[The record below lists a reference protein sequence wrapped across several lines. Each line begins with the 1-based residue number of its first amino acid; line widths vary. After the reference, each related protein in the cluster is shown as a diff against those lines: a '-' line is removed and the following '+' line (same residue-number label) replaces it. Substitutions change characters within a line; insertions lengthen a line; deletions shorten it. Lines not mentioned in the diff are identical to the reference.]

1 MEQLNLKL
9 TLNDNGSIT
18 ANWSS
23 ISDAIRYHA
32 YMHVPGED
40 HTIYNEPNLMTT
52 TYTSQPNLEANKI
65 YKVVVVAYRPSGE
78 NISEGAQQ
86 LILSDFYDHIPLEV
100 PANIS
105 AVAYPTSVDISFDK
119 VERASSYDI
128 LFNGV
133 VHNVVGYVQRIS
145 KTISGLKSKTSY
157 TYAVRAKNENQTGA
171 YSSTKTIVT
180 PPLSPAVPS
189 NTTHTSTENSVTVSW
204 PAVSGATGYD
214 VLFNGSTYAVTQTS
228 KTFTGLTAN
237 TSYSYQVRS
246 KNSDGGISAYGPVQT
261 VTTAP
266 KAPTSVSVSTNENSI
281 TLSWPAVAGAT
292 SYDVVFDGK
301 TYRVT
306 TNSLKVSNLSANTSH
321 TYQVRANNANG
332 SGSYGASKTVKTA
345 PQVPNPITKSSTKNS
360 VTVGWDAVSGATSYD
375 LLFNGT
381 TYRETGT
388 SKTISGLTPGTNY
401 SYQVRANNA
410 DGSSSYSSSGTAS
423 TLPNAPGMPTNVKIS
438 AEDEWL
444 TMSWTAAYGATSYE
458 VMVGTIFQE
467 VKGTAVTVID
477 LTSFTNYACKV
488 RAKNAGGTSAY
499 TDVQTVKTKAK
510 VPVNITAV
518 PLRDSVT
525 LTWDTVRGATGYDVK
540 FNGTVHNVKE
550 PLITITGLK
559 PETNY
564 TYSVCSKYSTAASL
578 YSTERTVKTLP
589 AAPAVPANVTASAT
603 ANSVTISWSAVSG
616 ATGYDVACGQT
627 VYQTTGTSITINN
640 LDSGTEYTYQVRAT
654 NAGGGGSYSALKT
667 IKTLLSVPTNVTA
680 TAMQTTVKIS
690 WNTVNGARS
699 YDVLFNDIVRNIY
712 GSSTTIFNLTP
723 NTKYT
728 YAVRATNY
736 GESSA
741 YSASQ
746 TITTLPYAPGVPAN
760 VTASATANSVSIS
773 WEAVSGAT
781 DYEVLFNDQTYATTA
796 TRLTISGLSANTS
809 YNYQVRAK
817 NAGGN
822 SSYSARQTIETLELE
837 IDLPVPANISGLPT
851 SNSITLTWSSVTGAT
866 GYDIKFGDKVYST
879 SRTSITI
886 SGLPADTYYNYQV
899 RAKNSVGTGPYS
911 AVLRVSTYPIP
922 PAVPTNVRASVTA
935 NSITVSWDSVS
946 GASYYHVHL
955 GNKYYDTSDTEKTIT
970 GLEPGTNYNYSVAA
984 SNLGGISKYSED
996 QTATTLL
1003 GVPTGVSAASTLNTV
1018 TVSWDAMDKADS
1030 YDVQFD
1036 GKNTSVQADASENT
1050 QMHVFSRDARQGIYR
1065 ISKVFYGLKPNTEH
1079 TYCVRANNAV
1089 GSGEYSPLQTI
1100 KTQISKWSG
1109 LPGVVSPKT
1118 YPDGKIPHMGL
1129 EPVNALTGAFLWSY
1143 TLLKD
1148 YGKDNLHFTIMYD
1161 SQRDESVT
1169 VLGKGWTH
1177 SFNYLLYKDE
1187 EYVYFSTP
1195 YDEVVPFR
1203 IDLENNCYQQEEMQ
1217 ESYTLS
1223 RKDDGFYVVQAA
1235 DGMEYVFDENLHFSS
1250 IVEGGST
1257 VFRFTADEKGQIIRI
1272 EGRQGRMFTLTYQN
1286 GHIAG
1291 VSDAL
1296 NNRIGFTYETNHL
1309 TALTNPAGSSI
1320 RFTYDDVDRLLE
1332 VKDFSGESYLTNWYD
1347 MYGRVI
1353 AQSIAGRGESFASY
1367 DTVNR
1372 ITTFTDELGNETKYH
1387 YNANMQVTRVEY
1399 GESGIENNY
1408 NEKGQL
1414 IVQVDALNHTTQMLY
1429 DECGRMNCVVY
1440 PDGTREE
1447 ITYNSKNYPVKVVNR
1462 DGTESIYG
1470 YDEENNLISAQDER
1484 GNVCSYTYDEN
1495 HNLTSYTDKEGNV
1508 WSYVYDEENHLQQ
1521 AQDPE
1526 GNIYQYTHD
1535 SIGRMTSYTTPTGR
1549 TTSYQYSAAGDL
1561 LGIVDEEGSVLFAYD
1576 SNGSRTGITDKMGN
1590 QQRLEYNEMGQ
1601 ISLATDFMGKEYRFA
1616 YDQKGNLITVT
1627 DPVGY
1632 SVHYTYDAMGN
1643 KTSQTDQNGN
1653 TTRYFFDAANQLT
1666 EIRDAQDGAVKYT
1679 YDTMGQVKTV
1689 TDPMERQTSYAYD
1702 PAGRIVSVTDA
1713 MKQSVSYTYDQ
1724 MGNLLTKTDEDG
1736 AVTEYTYDKENR
1748 LLSIQTDTGTTS
1760 FTYDKLG
1767 RIIAVLDAEN
1777 HTKQA
1782 QYDGEDNLTSFTDE
1796 EGNQTTYTYDS
1807 MGLLSEKT
1815 APDGGKTAYVY
1826 DKNGN
1831 CTLVTDA
1838 EGNEYAYAYNANN
1851 QLVKTTDPLGQETTY
1866 VYDDRGQ
1873 LISVTDAKG
1882 GTTSFV
1888 YDGNGNLIGRVNP
1901 LGGEATYVYDSLNRL
1916 VSATDEEGNQCTY
1929 TYDAVGNMISY
1940 TDANGNRWVYTYN
1953 ALNRLVHVINQ
1964 DDDRLTYS
1972 YTNTGRIAK
1981 ITDQEG
1987 AETSYQYDAAG
1998 RLTQMSDA
2006 LGHSLSFTYDALGRV
2021 LTQTDANGNTTE
2033 YGYSPAG
2040 NLLSIKDPEGGMTAY
2055 TYNAAG
2061 QVLTETDPMGN
2072 VISYEYDALGQAI
2085 SVTNA
2090 MGDKLTFTY
2099 TPTGRI
2105 ASVTNPEG
2113 GITNYTYDACGNLI
2127 QTIDALGNTINYE
2140 YDAMNNQ
2147 IKEYLSD
2154 SENQIAAT
2162 LYQYDQKGRII
2173 KEINPL
2179 LEERTYTYDGN
2190 GNIITIRD
2198 EEAGETTVRY
2208 DLNNRP
2214 VRMGYSDG
2222 KEALFRYNKRGELV
2236 ELTDW
2241 NGTATV
2247 EHDLLGRVV
2256 KVTDHEGRSASYGYD
2271 AAGGLASITYPDG
2284 STVAYG
2290 YDGNN
2295 RLTTVTE
2302 GEEETARY
2310 SYDPAGRLLSLKQP
2324 GSTAVYGYNACGL
2337 PVSVKYQMEDGTSM
2351 EETLSYDTMGRITA
2365 SLREG
2370 SSPAHTRRAEYAYDS
2385 MGRLLSL
2392 KEGSTT
2398 ESYGY
2403 DALGNRI
2410 LKQLDGIEK
2419 ATYEYNA
2426 LNQLV
2431 KRVEDGVQYSYG
2443 YDRRGNLIQEHR
2455 GEVQTRQYTYDAT
2468 NHMTLGKNL
2477 ENGTQ
2482 TEYTYNA
2489 LYMRIRNLQTLAG
2502 ADGSYTRD
2510 VSYLPDFLSRT
2521 GNELMTYEKGKYN
2534 VRTVFGRGYERLAG
2548 KVTMETDAVV
2558 TGVEMTR
2565 PEAAVDA
2572 VMEKAYFQP
2581 DLYGSA
2587 LFASNGQGQVL
2598 RYAERGIWGDL
2609 KLPVDGDLNAAGLE
2623 ENLRF
2628 TSYGYD
2634 SVIGKHFAKARF
2646 YDSSAGRMLA
2656 KDPVKRG
2663 LNGYGYCD
2671 SDPVNYTDPTGEVAN
2686 IIAGGVIGAVTGGIF
2701 GFGGSALSQIFSGE
2715 DFSFKKA
2722 LGAGVNGAIVGGV
2735 HGALIGSGVGIGVS
2749 LAADFGAGA
2758 LGSTAEQL
2766 IGTGRASAKESI
2778 KDGLINAVTGRIY
2791 GTGELKSAK
2800 SAFLRG
2806 FAAGGA
2812 TSGINYLSDALT
2824 PRAGRLGRSSA
2835 SRLTGTMLMG
2845 AASAI
2850 GRDPRRGC
2858 ETGVRDNDW
2867 MGTPTAYGY
2876 QYGVTQAGQEKSE
2889 YSVGGFF
2896 KETLIG
2902 AVTGGLASTA
2912 FYGAGKAIQ
2921 ALTGSIRSNKGSSR
2935 TDFYVT
2941 PSGDVVPSTGYRYMS
2956 SSNASDALNTGKQYT
2971 TYIGFDKFDSALQAR
2986 DAFQVSPNW
2995 SDCKVRGTFD
3005 TLQVI
3010 DDMYV
3015 PTTLGNTTSIP
3026 EPFAIS
3032 YPEYGNGGIQQF
3044 RVDKVVNFLEV
3055 EIIGD

>member
-9 TLNDNGSIT
+9 TLNNNGSIT
-18 ANWSS
+18 ANWSPVS
-23 ISDAIRYHA
+23 NVIRYHA
-32 YMHVPGED
+32 YMLVPGED
-40 HTIYNEPNLMTT
+40 HTIFNEPNLTTT
-52 TYTSQPNLEANKI
+52 TYTSQPDLDANKK
-65 YKVVVVAYRPSGE
+65 YKVVVVAYRTSGG
-78 NISEGAQQ
+78 NISDGAEQ
-86 LILSDFYDHIPLEV
+86 LILSDFYDHIPLAV
-100 PANIS
+100 PTNVN

-119 VERASSYDI
+119 VVRASSYDI
-128 LFNGV
+128 LFDGTIYSV
-133 VHNVVGYVQRIS
+133 TSSLDKIS
-145 KTISGLKSKTSY
+145 KMITGLKPKTSH
-157 TYAVRAKNENQTGA
+157 TYAVRAKNVNQTGA
-171 YSSTKTIVT
+171 YSSTKTVVT
-180 PPLSPAVPS
+180 PPQSPAVPTS
-189 NTTHTSTENSVTVSW
+189 VTHTATENSATVSW

-214 VLFNGSTYAVTQTS
+214 VLFNSSTYAVTQTS

-246 KNSDGGISAYGPVQT
+246 KNSDGGISAYGPAQT

-266 KAPTSVSVSTNENSI
+266 KAPTSVSISTNENSV
-281 TLSWPAVAGAT
+281 TLSWPAAAGAT
-292 SYDVVFDGK
+292 SYDVLFDGK

-306 TNSLKVSNLSANTSH
+306 TNSLKVSGLSPNTSH

-332 SGSYGASKTVKTA
+332 SSSYGASKSVKTA
-345 PQVPNPITKSSTKNS
+345 PKVPNPITKSSTKNS
-360 VTVGWDAVSGATSYD
+360 VTVGWDAVPGATSYD

-388 SKTISGLTPGTNY
+388 SKTVSGLTAGTNY

-410 DGSSSYSSSGTAS
+410 DGSSSYSSAGTAS
-423 TLPNAPGMPTNVKIS
+423 TLPDAPGMPTNVKIS
-438 AEDEWL
+438 VEDEWL

-458 VMVGTIFQE
+458 VMVGTILRE
-467 VKGTAVTVID
+467 VKGTAITVVD

-499 TDVQTVKTKAK
+499 TAVQTVKTKAK

-540 FNGTVHNVKE
+540 FNGTVRNVKE

-564 TYSVCSKYSTAASL
+564 TYSVCSRYSTAASL

-589 AAPAVPANVTASAT
+589 GAPAVPANVTASAT
-603 ANSVTISWSAVSG
+603 VNSVTISWSAVSG
-616 ATGYDVACGQT
+616 ATGYDVACGNQS
-627 VYQTTGTSITINN
+627 YQTTGTSITIKN
-640 LDSGTEYTYQVRAT
+640 LSSNTDYTYQVRAK

-667 IKTLLSVPTNVTA
+667 IRTLPEAPVNVSA
-680 TAMQTTVKIS
+680 TANQTSVTVS
-690 WNTVNGARS
+690 WSTVSGAKS
-699 YDVLFNDIVRNIY
+699 YDVLFDGAVRNIY
-712 GSSTTIFNLTP
+712 GNSTTYSNLTP
-723 NTKYT
+723 NTKHT
-728 YAVRATNY
+728 YAVRANCT
-736 GESSA
+736 GGTSA

-760 VTASATANSVSIS
+760 VTASATVNSATVSWS
-773 WEAVSGAT
+773 AVSGAT
-781 DYEVLFNDQTYATTA
+781 SYEVLFNNQTHTT
-796 TRLTISGLSANTS
+796 TTTKVTISGLSANTS
-809 YNYQVRAK
+809 YYYQVRAK
-817 NAGGN
+817 NAGGTGY
-822 SSYSARQTIETLELE
+822 YSAQQTIKTLE
-837 IDLPVPANISGLPT
+837 IAPGVPTNVRATAT
-851 SNSITLTWSSVTGAT
+851 SNSITLQWDKVTGAASYDVRVGSTVYNVT
-866 GYDIKFGDKVYST
+866 GTTKTITGLLANTSYSC
-879 SRTSITI
+879 
-886 SGLPADTYYNYQV
+886 QV
-899 RAKNSVGTGPYS
+899 RAKNTGGMS
-911 AVLRVSTYPIP
+911 AYTTALNVKTLVNP
-922 PAVPTNVRASVTA
+922 PATPMNVRATTTTD
-935 NSITVSWDSVS
+935 SITISWNLV
-946 GASYYHVHL
+946 GNATGYEVRL
-955 GNKYYDTSDTEKTIT
+955 GNLIYIASGTPKVIT
-970 GLEPGTNYNYSVAA
+970 GLEPGTEYHYSVRAK
-984 SNLGGISKYSED
+984 NGGGYSEYSAI
-996 QTATTLL
+996 QTATTFL
-1003 GVPTGVSAASTLNTV
+1003 GAPTGVSATSTLNTV

-1036 GKNTSVQADASENT
+1036 GKNTSVQAGASEST
-1050 QMHVFSRDARQGIYR
+1050 QMRVFSRDARQGVYR
-1065 ISKVFYGLKPNTEH
+1065 MSKVFYGLKPNTEH
-1079 TYCVRANNAV
+1079 TYCVRANNAA

-1100 KTQISKWSG
+1100 KTQISKSSG

-1118 YPDGKIPHMGL
+1118 YPDGRIPHMGL

-1203 IDLENNCYQQEEMQ
+1203 IDLENNCYQQAEMQ

-1235 DGMEYVFDENLHFSS
+1235 DGMEYVFDENLHLSS
-1250 IVEGGST
+1250 IVEGGSAA
-1257 VFRFTADEKGQIIRI
+1257 FRFTADEKGQIIRI

-1309 TALTNPAGSSI
+1309 AALTNPAGSSI
-1320 RFTYDDVDRLLE
+1320 RFTYDDGDRLLE

-1353 AQSIAGRGESFASY
+1353 AQNIAGRGESFASY

-1429 DECGRMNCVVY
+1429 DECGRMIGVVY

-1508 WSYVYDEENHLQQ
+1508 WSYVYDAENHLQQ

-1576 SNGSRTGITDKMGN
+1576 SNGSRTGVTDKMGN

-1627 DPVGY
+1627 DPIGY

-1653 TTRYFFDAANQLT
+1653 TTLYFFDAANQLT
-1666 EIRDAQDGAVKYT
+1666 EIRDAQDSAVKYT

-1724 MGNLLTKTDEDG
+1724 VGNLLTKTDEDG

-1748 LLSIQTDTGTTS
+1748 LLSIQTDAGTTF

-1767 RIIAVLDAEN
+1767 RIISVLDAEN
-1777 HTKQA
+1777 HMKQA
-1782 QYDGEDNLTSFTDE
+1782 QYDGDDNLTSFTDE
-1796 EGNQTTYTYDS
+1796 EENQTTYCYDT
-1807 MGLLSEKT
+1807 MGRLSEKT
-1815 APDGGKTAYVY
+1815 APDGGKTTYAY

-1851 QLVKTTDPLGQETTY
+1851 QLVKTTDPLGQETSY

-1916 VSATDEEGNQCTY
+1916 ISTTDEEGNQCTY

-1953 ALNRLVHVINQ
+1953 ALNRLIHVINQ

-2006 LGHSLSFTYDALGRV
+2006 LGHSLSFTYDSLGRV
-2021 LTQTDANGNTTE
+2021 LTQTDANGHTTE

-2040 NLLSIKDPEGGMTAY
+2040 NLLSVKDPEGGMTAY
-2055 TYNAAG
+2055 TYNLAG

-2072 VISYEYDALGQAI
+2072 VISYEYDALGHATSI
-2085 SVTNA
+2085 TNA

-2113 GITNYTYDACGNLI
+2113 GVTNYTYDACGNLI

-2154 SENQIAAT
+2154 SENQTAAT
-2162 LYQYDQKGRII
+2162 LYQYDRKGRMI

-2247 EHDLLGRVV
+2247 EHDLLGRAV

-2271 AAGGLASITYPDG
+2271 AAGSLASITYPDG
-2284 STVAYG
+2284 STVTYG

-2370 SSPAHTRRAEYAYDS
+2370 NSPALTRRAEYAYDS
-2385 MGRLLSL
+2385 IGRLLSL

-2502 ADGSYTRD
+2502 EDGSYTRD

-2558 TGVEMTR
+2558 TGVEIIR

-2646 YDSSAGRMLA
+2646 YDSSVGRMLA

-2722 LGAGVNGAIVGGV
+2722 LGAGANGAIVGGV

-2778 KDGLINAVTGRIY
+2778 KSGLINAVTGRIY
-2791 GTGELKSAK
+2791 GNGELKSVGEAL
-2800 SAFLRG
+2800 LRG
-2806 FAAGGA
+2806 AAAGGA

-2824 PRAGRLGRSSA
+2824 PRPGRLGRSNISGLAGMMLAGATSA
-2835 SRLTGTMLMG
+2835 V
-2845 AASAI
+2845 

-2867 MGTPTAYGY
+2867 VGTRMAYGY
-2876 QYGVTQAGQEKSE
+2876 QYGVTQPAQKKS
-2889 YSVGGFF
+2889 GFSF
-2896 KETLIG
+2896 TDFGKEVLEG

-2921 ALTGSIRSNKGSSR
+2921 ALVGSICSGKGGSEYGLYR
-2935 TDFYVT
+2935 KTHNTDEFKDLEELMQLKNIKKVANEAGIGLEGIKVKIDRNSELLGRGVY
-2941 PSGDVVPSTGYRYMS
+2941 GYT
-2956 SSNASDALNTGKQYT
+2956 DGKNITLYP
-2971 TYIGFDKFDSALQAR
+2971 
-2986 DAFQVSPNW
+2986 DAFAN
-2995 SDCKVRGTFD
+2995 TE
-3005 TLQVI
+3005 TLVK
-3010 DDMYV
+3010 
-3015 PTTLGNTTSIP
+3015 TLGHERMHVYQVGIFGKPTSTDLLG
-3026 EPFAIS
+3026 EFERGAS
-3032 YPEYGNGGIQQF
+3032 MSEQSWWEYFNYKNGG
-3044 RVDKVVNFLEV
+3044 
-3055 EIIGD
+3055 